1 MQEKLEAKVL
11 SGPLLWERWSGR
23 EHNTSPFGI
32 CLRPSDP
39 QNTGPHLPAWEYRP
53 AYLSDRLLM
62 TAARGDREEA
72 LVWLRRAVEV
82 GNHNYP
88 WFQRDKNY
96 DKLRADP
103 EYQRIM
109 EGVRQHWQEYRQIFG
124 EA

>member
-1 MQEKLEAKVL
+1 MEASIRKGNSKRKYQADLALGEMVW
-11 SGPLLWERWSGR
+11 SGPQHFSFR
-23 EHNTSPFGI
+23 N
-32 CLRPSDP
+32 
-39 QNTGPHLPAWEYRP
+39 LPAAFRSSKHRAEF
-53 AYLSDRLLM
+53 AVMGVS
-62 TAARGDREEA
+62 AS
-72 LVWLRRAVEV
+72 LRRAVEV